1 MKKLLPI
8 IGMVLLIAAGIATA
22 LIIGFSTNTPKEEE
36 YVDKTT
42 ASYNGK
48 LHVSGNKILNSHNEE
63 VQLRGI
69 STHGIQWYD
78 ELYSSDNIAQLK
90 KEFNINVFRIAM
102 YTDPNA
108 GGYIANPALKEKVY
122 ELVDACIA
130 LDIYVIVDWHILN
143 DNNPQTYETQA
154 KEFFTEVSA
163 KYRDVPNVIYEI
175 CNEPN
180 GKEITWE
187 YNIYPYAVDVLSAI
201 RANASDAFVIV
212 GTPDWSKD
220 LKSVQLKPLDDK
232 NVAYALH
239 FYAGSH
245 NKTLRDTIDDFRDH
259 NLAVFI
265 SECGATDATGA
276 GELYEDAFKRWADYM
291 KDRKLSW
298 VYWSYSNKDEASAM
312 LEKDYVPDY
321 SAEPELDENGN
332 PIEFSLDSHLTAS
345 GKIAKKF
352 LSN

>member
-1 MKKLLPI
+1 MKKVLPLIGIILL
-8 IGMVLLIAAGIATA
+8 VAAGAAIA
-22 LIIGFSTNTPKEEE
+22 LIVGFSVNVPKEEE
-36 YVDKTT
+36 NVDKTA
-42 ASYNGK
+42 ASYNGQ
-48 LHVSGNKILNSHNEE
+48 LHVDGKKIENSHNEE

-69 STHGIQWYD
+69 SSHGIQWYGD
-78 ELYSSDNIAQLK
+78 LYNADAIAQLK
-90 KEFNINVFRIAM
+90 KEFGINVFRVAM
-102 YTDPNA
+102 YTDPNT
-108 GGYIANPALKEKVY
+108 GGYVANPSLKNKVY
-122 ELVDACIA
+122 ELVDASIA
-130 LDIYVIVDWHILN
+130 LDIYVIIDWHILG

-154 KEFFTEVSA
+154 KEFFAEVTA
-163 KYRDVPNVIYEI
+163 RYAGVPNVIYEI

-180 GKEITWE
+180 GTDITWE
-187 YNIYPYAVDVLSAI
+187 NNVYPYATNVLSAI
-201 RANASDAFVIV
+201 RANAPDALVIV

-220 LKSVQLKPLDDK
+220 LKSVRLKPLDDK

-291 KDRKLSW
+291 KNRKLSW
-298 VYWSYSNKDEASAM
+298 VYWSYSNKDETSAM

-321 SAEPELDENGN
+321 TAEPELDENGN

-345 GKIAKKF
+345 GKLAKKF
-352 LSN
+352 LHN